1 MKTTTKEADM
11 RFNLVA
17 LAAGLL
23 ALSLLAAPEPAR
35 AGSQFAGAF
44 AGLSDARL
52 PVVNAGY
59 YGHRRG
65 RSYRHRGYRHAYGGY
80 RGYRHSYGGYRRS
93 RRSYGYGGYRRHG
106 YGGYRRSYG
115 YGGYRGYSYYY

>member
-23 ALSLLAAPEPAR
+23 ALSLLASPEPAR
-35 AGSQFAGAF
+35 AGYQFAGAF
-44 AGLSDARL
+44 AGTGDARL

-59 YGHRRG
+59 YGRRGG
-65 RSYRHRGYRHAYGGY
+65 RSYRHRGYRHA
-80 RGYRHSYGGYRRS
+80 YGGYRRS
-93 RRSYGYGGYRRHG
+93 RRSYGYGGYRRYG

-115 YGGYRGYSYYY
+115 YGGYRGYSGPVTLKPGD